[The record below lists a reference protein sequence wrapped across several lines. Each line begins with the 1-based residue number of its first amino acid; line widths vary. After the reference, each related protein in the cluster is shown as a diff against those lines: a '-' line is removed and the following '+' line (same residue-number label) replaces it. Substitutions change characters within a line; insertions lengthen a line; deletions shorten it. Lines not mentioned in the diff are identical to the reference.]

1 MLQYLVSLEPDS
13 NGTVRVSFPD
23 IPEAHTYGADAGDA
37 LARAADALETAL
49 ALYMDFRRDIPSL
62 SRLKRRGRAVALP
75 ALAEAKIRLYQAMRE
90 EGIAKTDLA
99 RRLGWHLPQVDRLL
113 DLAHAS
119 SLDQIEAAF
128 QALKRT
134 LSITI
139 SPAA

>member
-1 MLQYLVSLEPDS
+1 MLQYPASFEEDS
-13 NGTVRVSFPD
+13 NGTVLVSFPD
-23 IPEAHTYGADAGDA
+23 IPEAHTCGSDTGEA

-49 ALYMDFRRDIPSL
+49 ALYMDFRRDIPSP
-62 SRLKRRGRAVALP
+62 SRPKRRGRVVALP

-90 EGIAKTDLA
+90 EGIAKTELA
-99 RRLGWHLPQVDRLL
+99 RRLGWHVPQVDRLL

-119 SLDQIEAAF
+119 RLDQIEAAF
-128 QALKRT
+128 QALNRT

>member
-1 MLQYLVSLEPDS
+1 MLQYPVSLEQDS
-13 NGTVRVSFPD
+13 NGTVPVSFPD

-49 ALYMDFRRDIPSL
+49 ALYTDFRRDIPNP
-62 SRLKRRGRAVALP
+62 SRLRKRANVVALP
-75 ALAEAKIRLYQAMRE
+75 ALIEAKVRLCQAMRE

-99 RRLGWHLPQVDRLL
+99 RRLGWNAPQVDRLL

-119 SLDQIEAAF
+119 RLDQIEAAF
-128 QALKRT
+128 QASKRT

>member
-1 MLQYLVSLEPDS
+1 MLQYPVNCEQDS
-13 NGTVRVSFPD
+13 NGTILVSFPD
-23 IPEAHTYGADAGDA
+23 IPEAHTYGTDTGDA

-49 ALYMDFRRDIPSL
+49 ALYMDFHRDVPSP
-62 SRLKRRGRAVALP
+62 SPLKKRGRAVALP
-75 ALAEAKIRLYQAMRE
+75 ALAEAKIFLYQAMRE

-99 RRLGWHLPQVDRLL
+99 RRLGWHMPQIDRLL

-119 SLDQIEAAF
+119 RLDQIEAAF